1 MRAEQTSLEQLAL
14 VDGIGSRPLFTS
26 SEVHYSVLLLQPKH
40 GNANTIQIEIHMG
53 TKHKDTTHKKYSI

>member
-26 SEVHYSVLLLQPKH
+26 AEVHGSDLLLQQEFPVKK
-40 GNANTIQIEIHMG
+40 
-53 TKHKDTTHKKYSI
+53 TKR